1 MASDQLR
8 QGRPQIGQRF
18 VVIGDRDTGQCNLHP
33 DLSFPQKLSGRPAIE
48 LTKLTGTETKL
59 LFERL
64 TKGRMGL
71 VTGSKRNLRNVD
83 GTHAQFSSR
92 AFQAHTTDIV
102 GNVLA
107 YLGCE
112 DAMKVGHRETSDC
125 RQHFPIERFVDV
137 LVDILLDRSD
147 AFAIILRTL

>member
-1 MASDQLR
+1 MLFHKAQNLCVEL
-8 QGRPQIGQRF
+8 QRF
-18 VVIGDRDTGQCNLHP
+18 VVIGDRYTVQFNLHP
-33 DLSFPQKLSGRPAIE
+33 DSSFPQKLSGRPAIE
-48 LTKLTGTETKL
+48 LTELTGAEAKL

-64 TKGRMGL
+64 TKGCMGL
-71 VTGSKRNLRNVD
+71 VTGSKSNLGNVD

-102 GNVLA
+102 GNVLTD
-107 YLGCE
+107 LGCE

-125 RQHFPIERFVDV
+125 RQHFPIEWFVDV
-137 LVDILLDRSD
+137 LVDVLLDRSN